1 MQRKN
6 QDWGNIPGFDRE
18 KERYVPL
25 DLDHWLKKHGVEE
38 EARRC
43 GAKNQP
49 PADTNVLDGTEQ
61 EILTWINKRGRICRE
76 DVSGHLSDLKRNLT
90 DMEDSEG
97 LAIQEQK
104 VRQIVRDAK
113 LKLESKVAQGRNA
126 LTGKKEDVRVGY
138 REFAAFRQR
147 SGLTRLADY
156 SHRRMAVITVV
167 CFFLVEVVL
176 NATLLMEVN
185 AFGLLGSIS
194 QMGLIGA
201 VNVLIFGAAMG
212 ALLRWRHHI
221 ALSWKIFSWLSI
233 VLIVAAVVS
242 FNLVVG
248 HFRDSMQ
255 AVLNDPSADIF
266 ALGSDTFQRFLA
278 GGASLDSFQS
288 FLLVLLGILFFSV
301 ASWKWLQ
308 RDDIYPDYGRRDR
321 EWKEV
326 QAGYVKEFD
335 RVNADLQETYQRYK
349 SKLEDIRYQLEIKQ
363 SQWRNICIRGEY
375 LVVNYTTNLEQY
387 QHDLDFLLNRYRTAN
402 RNARTDPEPPHFEK
416 PERVDA
422 HILEP
427 PAFNPPAETSL
438 KGVMDQ
444 VHTAIGRLQDVFGD
458 SVHKY
463 PTLEAVMA
471 SRPDTIK

>member
-6 QDWGNIPGFDRE
+6 QDWDNIPGFDRE
-18 KERYVPL
+18 KEQYVQL
-25 DLDHWLKKHGVEE
+25 DLDHWLEKYGVEE
-38 EARRC
+38 EARKC

-49 PADTNVLDGTEQ
+49 SADADGPDGTESR
-61 EILTWINKRGRICRE
+61 ILAWINRRGRICRGN
-76 DVSGHLSDLKRNLT
+76 VSSHLSDLQRNLT
-90 DMEDSEG
+90 DKEDSEE
-97 LAIQEQK
+97 LTILEQG
-104 VRQIVRDAK
+104 VRQIVGDAEIA
-113 LKLESKVAQGRNA
+113 LESKVAQGRNA
-126 LTGKKEDVRVGY
+126 LTGKEEDVRVGY
-138 REFAAFRQR
+138 RDFAAFRQR

-156 SHRRMAVITVV
+156 SHRQKARIYILSMFI
-167 CFFLVEVVL
+167 LEVGL

-185 AFGLLGSIS
+185 AFGLLGSIG

-201 VNVLIFGAAMG
+201 VNVLIAGAAMG
-212 ALLRWRHHI
+212 ALLCERHHI
-221 ALSWKIFSWLSI
+221 ALSRKIFSWLGI
-233 VLIVAAVVS
+233 VLIVAVVVF

-255 AVLNDPSADIF
+255 AVLSDPSADIF

-278 GGASLDSFQS
+278 GWASLSFQS
-288 FLLVLLGILFFSV
+288 YLLVLLGILCFSV
-301 ASWKWLQ
+301 ASWKWRQ

-321 EWKEV
+321 ELKKV
-326 QAGYVKEFD
+326 QADYVKEFD
-335 RVNADLQETYQRYK
+335 RVNDDLQKTYQQYK
-349 SKLEDIRYQLEIKQ
+349 SQLEDIRYQLEIKQ
-363 SQWRNICIRGEY
+363 SQWRNICLQGKH
-375 LVVNYTTNLEQY
+375 LVVDYTTNLEQY

-402 RNARTDPEPPHFEK
+402 RNARTDPAPPHFEK

-422 HILEP
+422 SILEP

-444 VHTAIGRLQDVFGD
+444 VHTAISRLQDVFRN
-458 SVHKY
+458 SMRKY